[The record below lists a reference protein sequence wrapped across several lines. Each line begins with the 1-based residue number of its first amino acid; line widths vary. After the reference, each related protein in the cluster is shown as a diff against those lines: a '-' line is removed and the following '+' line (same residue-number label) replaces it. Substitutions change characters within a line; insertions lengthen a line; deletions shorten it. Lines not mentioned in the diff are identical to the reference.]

1 MEQKISLDFLKMSMG
16 TYVKFGLLSC
26 LVLFLYFPDI
36 TSMVSDWASKKE
48 YSHGFL
54 IPLISAYIIW
64 TKKDVLRLS
73 PMHPDARGIFIVI
86 TGAALLILGYVAFEP
101 FTRRFSL
108 IVTMLGLIYFLCGS
122 SIARVLVFPAG
133 YLIFMIPIP
142 YIIMKTIAV
151 NLRLVSARVTSY
163 TLNLAGIPIVR
174 EGVNLELPNISLEVA
189 DLCTG
194 VLSIVAITAL
204 SVLYAYFTQ
213 RHLLSKFALVVFSI
227 PIAIFSN
234 MFRLIVT
241 VGLAYS
247 FGEKA
252 LGSVI
257 HQFHGTFNFLI
268 TIVLLILLGSL
279 IRKIDIRLS
288 VQKSS

>member
-1 MEQKISLDFLKMSMG
+1 
-16 TYVKFGLLSC
+16 
-26 LVLFLYFPDI
+26 
-36 TSMVSDWASKKE
+36 MVSDWASKKE

-73 PMHPDARGIFIVI
+73 AMQPDARGIFILI
-86 TGAALLILGYVAFEP
+86 IGLALLILGNVAFEP
-101 FTRRFSL
+101 YTRRFSL
-108 IVTMLGLIYFLCGS
+108 IFTMLGLIYFLCGS
-122 SIARVLVFPAG
+122 RIARLLVFPVG

-151 NLRLVSARVTSY
+151 NLRLVSARITAS

-174 EGVNLELPNISLEVA
+174 EGVNLELPNMTLEVA

-194 VLSIVAITAL
+194 ILSIVAITAL
-204 SVLYAYFTQ
+204 SVLYAYLTQ
-213 RHLLSKFALVVFSI
+213 RHILSKIALVVFSI
-227 PIAIFSN
+227 PLAIFSN
-234 MFRLIVT
+234 IFRLIVT
-241 VGLAYS
+241 VGFAYS
-247 FGEKA
+247 FGKKV

-279 IRKIDIRLS
+279 IRKIDIILS
-288 VQKSS
+288 ARKSS

>member
-1 MEQKISLDFLKMSMG
+1 MEQKKSLDFLKMSMG
-16 TYVKFGLLSC
+16 TYLKFGLLIC

-64 TKKDVLRLS
+64 TQRAALRLS
-73 PMHPDARGIFIVI
+73 PMQPDVKGIFILI
-86 TGAALLILGYVAFEP
+86 IGIALLILGNVAFEP
-101 FTRRFSL
+101 YTRRFSL
-108 IVTMLGLIYFLCGS
+108 IITMLGLIYFLGG
-122 SIARVLVFPAG
+122 IKIGRILLFPVG
-133 YLIFMIPIP
+133 YLVFMIPIP

-151 NLRLVSARVTSY
+151 NLRLISAKITFF
-163 TLNLAGIPIVR
+163 TLNLIGIPIVR

-194 VLSIVAITAL
+194 ILSIVAITAL

-213 RHLLSKFALVVFSI
+213 RHLLSKIALVVFSI

-234 MFRLIVT
+234 MFRLMVT
-241 VGLAYS
+241 VGLAYA
-247 FGEKA
+247 FGEKV
-252 LGSVI
+252 LGSVV

-268 TIVLLILLGSL
+268 TIALLVLLGSL
-279 IRKIDIRLS
+279 IRKIDLALS
-288 VQKSS
+288 TVKSS

>member
-1 MEQKISLDFLKMSMG
+1 MNNVKTSISSYLKVGFL
-16 TYVKFGLLSC
+16 TC
-26 LVLFLYFPDI
+26 LIVFLYFPDI

-54 IPLISAYIIW
+54 IPIISAYIIW
-64 TKKDVLRLS
+64 TKRDFLRLS
-73 PMHPDARGIFIVI
+73 PMQPDARGIFIVI
-86 TGAALLILGYVAFEP
+86 TGVALLILGYVAFEP

-122 SIARVLVFPAG
+122 SIARLLVFPAG

-142 YIIMKTIAV
+142 YIFMKTIAV
-151 NLRLVSARVTSY
+151 NLRLISARVTSY

-194 VLSIVAITAL
+194 ILSIVAITAL

-213 RHLLSKFALVVFSI
+213 RHLLSKIALVVFSI
-227 PIAIFSN
+227 PLAIFSN
-234 MFRLIVT
+234 MFRLMVT

-252 LGSVI
+252 LGSII

-268 TIVLLILLGSL
+268 TIGLLILLGSL

-288 VQKSS
+288 AQKSS